1 MTTCP
6 EGRVYTSGPPGPD
19 MPAEVVSSGFELV
32 ASAQGPEGPLQVA
45 HPMA

>member
-19 MPAEVVSSGFELV
+19 IAEVVRSGFELV
-32 ASAQGPEGPLQVA
+32 ASAQGPVGPLHVA